1 METFWITVPTVW
13 ISPEIVKR
21 LGKSVWLLL
30 LLLSRTTC
38 SIGGLGLVYGGR
50 ELRDRQLFSELGISQ
65 NTLGRYRATLEETGF
80 VHTKTEWLG
89 LKRWFVIGCDKY
101 KDREVTKRQADL
113 TERAWTE
120 ILAAV
125 PEDPS
130 HISNPLYVDLVQKR
144 GGDIQRQIKEGEPE
158 PTSEG
163 TDTSSGAAAPKN
175 DVTITDKSKA
185 KIADR
190 ANEKKEGASGP
201 QLEPTTK
208 GKTDQVI
215 ITLYDL
221 YRQLF
226 NVGRTKPSEE
236 VKENIKAAL
245 KRIGE
250 RHLGDAIHEYG
261 YQLSVE
267 GLSER
272 PMDPEQ
278 FFGRSYEHY
287 TKVPIHMLENSEDG
301 IPW

>member
-1 METFWITVPTVW
+1 METFWISMPTAW
-13 ISPEIVKR
+13 ITPAIVKR

-80 VHTKTEWLG
+80 VHTKTEWLR
-89 LKRWFVIGCDKY
+89 LKRWFLIGCDKY
-101 KDREVTKRQADL
+101 KDREVTKWQAGL
-113 TERAWTE
+113 AEGAWEE
-120 ILAAV
+120 IIAAA
-125 PEDPS
+125 PEDLS
-130 HISNPLYVDLVQKR
+130 IMLNPLYVDLVQKR
-144 GGDIQRQIKEGEPE
+144 VGDIQRQIKDGELE
-158 PTSEG
+158 PTSEH
-163 TDTSSGAAAPKN
+163 THTSSGAAAPKKCVSISN
-175 DVTITDKSKA
+175 TSKDRIDDK
-185 KIADR
+185 
-190 ANEKKEGASGP
+190 ANEEEEGAFGP
-201 QLEPTTK
+201 QLSPTTK

-221 YRQLF
+221 YQQLF

-261 YQLSVE
+261 YQLSLE

-287 TKVPIHMLENSEDG
+287 TKVPVYMLENSEDG
-301 IPW
+301 IP